1 MKELAVHCTLYF
13 KNPVGDDP
21 YSEAHETLNKIRYL
35 SAINIHFFHGLD
47 FDYDIDYAE
56 VKEDD

>member
-1 MKELAVHCTLYF
+1 MKELAVHCTLYI

-21 YSEAHETLNKIRYL
+21 YCEATEALNEIC
-35 SAINIHFFHGLD
+35 ANNAFFHGLD